1 MAKLYSLSTLSV
13 VFRSIGLHTPLIADD
28 RIMEA
33 FVLLNNRF
41 FTDDQENE
49 ILDDV
54 TQMIEEE
61 EGPLNHMCIFGKDES
76 GWYLVSGGGDS
87 LVK

>member
-1 MAKLYSLSTLSV
+1 M
-13 VFRSIGLHTPLIADD
+13 
-28 RIMEA
+28 
-33 FVLLNNRF
+33 LNSRV
-41 FTDDQENE
+41 FTDDQVNE
-49 ILDDV
+49 IIDDV

-76 GWYLVSGGGDS
+76 VGWYLVSGGGDS